1 MKLKK
6 SLFLLLALG
15 FALCLSGV
23 PPVMANSFQAVGI
36 QLAPAQPPQMDIQ
49 VDGLKGLSGWYRS
62 IVTVSALA
70 DFDLLNLEMRV
81 DEGEWKPVNSIQLN
95 EDGVHRVEI
104 RATNVTGNQAI
115 LSKEIRIDQ
124 HDPIGQF
131 TAPQGGTAVQGVV
144 EVHGAVHDA
153 LSGIG
158 QVGVSLDDGKTWQA
172 VLLHSDGSWSVTWD
186 THAYPDGMHAL
197 QAKFTDQAG
206 NTSSAEIFY
215 IVANHPVQVQLTP
228 RWSISE
234 KGRLDIFPGELALMD
249 VVVDISDPQNRWPEV
264 HRDYSPKHTPH
275 EIAWDGKFGQA
286 QAPAGEYNVTVKV
299 TDQMAQ
305 AYEAHGVIVIPPV
318 ATPTA
323 KPSATPTN
331 PTRLWLAWIPGVGVL
346 IAFACIAAYKA
357 DLGPFRKF
365 RQALMS
371 IEHKHKE

>member
-15 FALCLSGV
+15 FTLCLPGV
-23 PPVMANSFQAVGI
+23 KPVMANSIQPVGV
-36 QLAPAQPPQMDIQ
+36 QQVTAQPPQIDIH
-49 VDGLKGLSGWYRS
+49 VDGLNGLSGWYRS

-70 DFDLLNLEMRV
+70 AFGPLNLEMRA
-81 DEGEWKPVNSIQLN
+81 DGGDWQPVNSIRLT
-95 EDGVHRVEI
+95 EDGIHRVEI
-104 RATNVTGNQAI
+104 RTTGTGNQVTM
-115 LSKEIRIDQ
+115 SKEVRIDQ

-144 EVHGAVHDA
+144 EVSGTVHDA
-153 LSGIG
+153 LSGMG
-158 QVGVSLDDGKTWQA
+158 QVVVSLDDGKTWQA
-172 VLLHSDGSWSVTWD
+172 VPLRSDGSWSVSWD
-186 THAYPDGMHAL
+186 THAYPDGMHAV

-215 IVANHPVQVQLTP
+215 IVANHPAQIQLTP
-228 RWSISE
+228 RWPISE
-234 KGRLDIFPGELALMD
+234 KGRLDIRPGEMALMD
-249 VVVDISDPQNRWPEV
+249 VTVDITDPQNRWPAV
-264 HRDYSPKHTPH
+264 HRDYSPHHTPQ

-305 AYEAHGVIVIPPV
+305 EYEAHGVIVVPPV
-318 ATPTA
+318 TTPTA

-331 PTRLWLAWIPGVGVL
+331 PTRLWLVLIPGAGVL
-346 IAFACIAAYKA
+346 IAFACIAVYKA

-365 RQALMS
+365 RQAIMA
-371 IEHKHKE
+371 IQHKHKE